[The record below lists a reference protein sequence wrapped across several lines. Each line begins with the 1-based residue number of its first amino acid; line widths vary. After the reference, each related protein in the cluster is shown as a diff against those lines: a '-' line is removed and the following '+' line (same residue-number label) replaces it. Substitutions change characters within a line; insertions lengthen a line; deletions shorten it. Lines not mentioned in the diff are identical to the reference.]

1 MLANIAPTKLWRPP
15 VSILRTAITAVTLAK
30 RVATHPAVLAA
41 APVIFN
47 PKVQAAARDATLTG
61 AYKAGQLA
69 RKIIDSTK
77 R

>member
-1 MLANIAPTKLWRPP
+1 MSL
-15 VSILRTAITAVTLAK
+15 LRTAITAATLAK
-30 RVATHPAVLAA
+30 RVAAHPVVLAA

-69 RKIIDSTK
+69 RKLLDSTK
-77 R
+77 KSNSQ

>member
-1 MLANIAPTKLWRPP
+1 MSL
-15 VSILRTAITAVTLAK
+15 LRTAMTAATLA
-30 RVATHPAVLAA
+30 RRLATHPVVLAA
-41 APVIFN
+41 APMILN

-69 RKIIDSTK
+69 RRIMNSTK

>member
-1 MLANIAPTKLWRPP
+1 MSL
-15 VSILRTAITAVTLAK
+15 LRTAITAATLAK
-30 RVATHPAVLAA
+30 RVATHPVVLAA

-69 RKIIDSTK
+69 RKLLDSTK
-77 R
+77 KSNSQ

>member
-1 MLANIAPTKLWRPP
+1 M
-15 VSILRTAITAVTLAK
+15 SILRTAITAATLAR
-30 RVATHPAVLAA
+30 RVASHPVVLAA
-41 APVIFN
+41 APVLLN
-47 PKVQAAARDATLTG
+47 PKVQAAARDATLAG